1 MGGAPAPWWRPSRGP
16 YSGCMGRVIV
26 EQIISADGF
35 AAAPDGSLD
44 FFQLPG
50 DFDATDPG
58 QLRMLERVDAI
69 LLGANTY
76 RMFASY
82 WPTADE
88 TKDPVAVPINALPK
102 HVVSSTLEAA
112 PWGDWPP
119 AQIERGNGVEVARRL
134 VEQYDGDLIVWGSLQ
149 LASALLAAD
158 AVDHLRLRVVPV
170 LIGSGLALAPTL
182 RTLTPLAL
190 DSVATF
196 PSGHVTLAYDLR
208 R

>member
-1 MGGAPAPWWRPSRGP
+1 
-16 YSGCMGRVIV
+16 
-26 EQIISADGF
+26 
-35 AAAPDGSLD
+35 
-44 FFQLPG
+44 
-50 DFDATDPG
+50 
-58 QLRMLERVDAI
+58 MLERVDAI

-88 TKDPVAVPINALPK
+88 GEDPVAGPINALPK
-102 HVVSSTLEAA
+102 HVVSSTLESA

-119 AQIERGNGVEVARRL
+119 VSVERGDGVAVARRL
-134 VEQYDGDLIVWGSLQ
+134 ASQYEGDIIVWGSLQ

-170 LIGSGLALAPTL
+170 LIGSGLTLAPTL
-182 RTLTPLAL
+182 RTFTPLAL
-190 DSVATF
+190 DSVDAF

>member
-1 MGGAPAPWWRPSRGP
+1 
-16 YSGCMGRVIV
+16 MGRVIV
-26 EQIISADGF
+26 EQIVSADGF
-35 AAAPDGSLD
+35 AAAPDGSLE

-50 DFDATDPG
+50 EFDSTDPG
-58 QLRMLERVDAI
+58 QLAMLERVDAI

-76 RMFASY
+76 RMFSAY

-88 TKDPVAVPINALPK
+88 STDAVAGPINALPK
-102 HVVSSTLEAA
+102 HVVSSTLESA

-119 AQIERGNGVEVARRL
+119 AQLERGDGVDVARRL
-134 VEQYDGDLIVWGSLQ
+134 ARRYERDVIVWGSLT

-170 LIGSGLALAPTL
+170 LIGAGLALAPSL
-182 RTLTPLAL
+182 RTFAPLAL
-190 DSVATF
+190 DSVDTS

>member
-1 MGGAPAPWWRPSRGP
+1 
-16 YSGCMGRVIV
+16 MGRVIV

-35 AAAPDGSLD
+35 AAAPDGGLD

-50 DFDATDPG
+50 DFDPTDPG
-58 QLRMLERVDAI
+58 QLAMLERVDAI

-76 RMFASY
+76 RMFSSY

-88 TKDPVAVPINALPK
+88 GADPVAGPINTLPK
-102 HVVSSTLEAA
+102 HVVSSTLESA
-112 PWGDWPP
+112 PWGDFPP
-119 AQIERGNGVEVARRL
+119 GQVERGDGVEVARRL
-134 VEQYDGDLIVWGSLQ
+134 ARQYEGDVIVWGSLQ

-170 LIGSGLALAPTL
+170 LIGAGLALAPTL
-182 RTLTPLAL
+182 RTFTPLAL
-190 DSVATF
+190 DSVDTF